1 MPRPGRLGHPDQRAC
16 GNVRTISRQSIESRV
31 LDGLKHHLLAPELFE
46 AFARSYQ
53 EECAVLARSVMADR
67 VGLEGRLAAVERKIA
82 AMIRVIED
90 GLYQPSMKERM
101 TALEA
106 EKAQLVTDLAV
117 KPDPA
122 PIALHPNL
130 PLLYRKKVEEL
141 EAALVDPSSGPRPW
155 RRSAR

>member
-1 MPRPGRLGHPDQRAC
+1 
-16 GNVRTISRQSIESRV
+16 
-31 LDGLKHHLLAPELFE
+31 
-46 AFARSYQ
+46 
-53 EECAVLARSVMADR
+53 
-67 VGLEGRLAAVERKIA
+67 
-82 AMIRVIED
+82 MIRAIED

-117 KPDPA
+117 KPDPT

-141 EAALVDPSSGPRPW
+141 EAVLADPELGPEAMDAI
-155 RRSAR
+155 RSMITRLS